1 LRLPIRAKL
10 GIVVGTM
17 AVAFV
22 VLLSASQLLT
32 LRQRTYLTDVESRL
46 VPKLELA
53 PRIESDFQRLT
64 QSMQD
69 AVEAQDGAALE
80 SSLDAKD
87 RLIALVAQS
96 EAVLEAGEG
105 AALRHAIT
113 AYHAAAYEV
122 SRQLLRGEAG
132 EATVQAI
139 ADMQAKQ
146 KRTQALIR
154 KAAGLDRRE
163 LEAGFDGI
171 RSSALTASRL
181 HFGVGFASLV
191 VVLLLVAWLS
201 RGIIKAMREISLGFS
216 RYEQGDFTT
225 PIPIL
230 TTDEFARISRE
241 ANRMAEGLS
250 RLHEK
255 RLATDWLNEG
265 VVGLLDR
272 LRNEQSPAATARSA
286 VTYLAERVGAAAGAL
301 YLSDGKGTLRLA
313 GSYAHAGHQ
322 VDPTPAFG
330 VGEALVGEAAVKD
343 RVQVV
348 RDLPPGY
355 FSVRSALGEIV
366 PEAILLVPLS
376 RPESVIGVL
385 ELSVLGSDIE
395 RARELLSSVR
405 EPLSIILEQANARAA
420 LTELLEQTL
429 EQADRLAAQEE
440 ELRHNNRELS
450 MQQEELRR
458 ANDELESQRA
468 ALSTQNVE
476 LEQARSGLQKKAEE
490 LARVSSYKSQFL
502 ANMSHELRTPLNSM
516 LLLSQLL
523 AENDSGHLDEKEV
536 EQLRTIHSAGRDLL
550 GLINQVLDLARIES
564 GRQEL
569 DVAPVDPREI
579 ADQLRRVFSPLAKD
593 KELRLLIEVDD
604 DVPKSIVSDRHRLE
618 RILTNL
624 LGNGVKF
631 TNRGEVTLRVRRARA
646 QGFPTREGLS
656 PNTSLAFVV
665 SDTGIGIPPDA
676 LERVFAPFEQ
686 VESRPDRRYGG
697 SGLGLAIARES
708 ALLLGG
714 DLVLESEVG
723 RGSTFT
729 CYVPFEPPGAQPGA
743 RRAPVAAPR
752 DDESTLTT
760 GETSLLIIEDDAV
773 FGEQLVN
780 IIHKR
785 GFKALVATTGER
797 GIELARERHPA
808 GIILDVHLP
817 DIDGWTVIERL
828 RADARTRSIPVHFV
842 SAIDAPERG
851 LALGAVGYLTK
862 PVTLDE
868 LIGVVQSLMRPTE
881 TKHPILVVEDIV
893 SQGESLVAL
902 LGRASIPASHV
913 ASASEA
919 LAALERERHACMILD
934 LGLPDMDGL
943 MLLEELEKRAI
954 ASPPVVVHTARS
966 LTRDERR
973 RLETYCQAIVVK
985 DGHSEQ
991 RLLDEARLFVQHLHE
1006 KLPQKPTALA
1016 AAPPLPG
1023 DRSLAGVK
1031 LLLADDD
1038 MRTVYAL
1045 SALLRGKGAEV
1056 VVAENGREALEQLA
1070 AHRNVSCVLM
1080 DVMMPEMDGYEATRR
1095 LRADPR
1101 FAALPVI
1108 ALTAKAMKGER
1119 ERCLEAGASD
1129 YLAKPVDSSQ
1139 LLATLAKWIAE
1150 GAHA

>member
-1 LRLPIRAKL
+1 
-10 GIVVGTM
+10 M
-17 AVAFV
+17 ALAFA
-22 VLLSASQLLT
+22 VLLSASHWLT
-32 LRQRTYLTDVESRL
+32 LRQSAYLSDLEDRL
-46 VPKLELA
+46 VPKLEVG
-53 PRIESDFQRLT
+53 PRLEGNFQRLT

-69 AVEAQDGAALE
+69 AVEARDATKLE
-80 SSLDAKD
+80 ASLDARD
-87 RLIALVAQS
+87 RLIALVSQNQALF
-96 EAVLEAGEG
+96 ERGED

-122 SRQLLRGEAG
+122 SRRLLRGEAG
-132 EATVQAI
+132 ETTAQAI

-146 KRTQALIR
+146 ERTQALIR

-171 RSSALTASRL
+171 RSVSATASRL
-181 HFGVGFASLV
+181 RWGVGFAGLV
-191 VVLLLVAWLS
+191 TVLLLVSWLS
-201 RGIIKAMREISLGFS
+201 RGVIKAMREISLGFS
-216 RYEQGDFTT
+216 RYELGDFTT
-225 PIPIL
+225 AIPIV
-230 TTDEFARISRE
+230 TDDEFARIARE
-241 ANRMAEGLS
+241 ANRMAEGLA

-265 VVGLLDR
+265 LAGLLDR
-272 LRNEQSPAATARSA
+272 LRNEQSPADTAASA

-301 YLSDGKGTLRLA
+301 YLSDGKGMLRLA
-313 GSYAHAGHQ
+313 GSYAHRGQ
-322 VDPTPAFG
+322 KIDPPPAFAI
-330 VGEALVGEAAVKD
+330 GEGLVGQAALQD
-343 RVQVV
+343 RVKVLSE
-348 RDLPPGY
+348 LPPNY
-355 FSVRSALGEIV
+355 FNVRSAFGEV
-366 PEAILLVPLS
+366 TPDAVLLVPLS

-385 ELSVLGSDIE
+385 ELALLGSRSE
-395 RARELLSSVR
+395 RARELLTSAR

-420 LTELLEQTL
+420 LTDLLEQTL

-440 ELRHNNRELS
+440 ELRQNNRELS
-450 MQQEELRR
+450 TQQEELRR
-458 ANDELESQRA
+458 ANDELEAQRA
-468 ALSTQNVE
+468 ALSSQNVE
-476 LEQARSGLQKKAEE
+476 LEQARSGLQRKAEE

-523 AENDSGHLDEKEV
+523 AENRSGNLDEKEV

-550 GLINQVLDLARIES
+550 GLINQVLDLAKIES

-569 DVAPVDPREI
+569 DIGPVDPRDI
-579 ADQLRRVFSPLAKD
+579 ADQLQRVFSPLAED
-593 KELRLLIEVDD
+593 KGLALAVEVER
-604 DVPKSIVSDRHRLE
+604 DVPHGIVTDRYRLE

-624 LGNGVKF
+624 LGNGIKF
-631 TNRGEVTLRVRRARA
+631 TNRGEVSLRVRRARA
-646 QGFPTREGLS
+646 QGFPHREGLA
-656 PNTSLAFVV
+656 PETSLAFVV

-676 LERVFAPFEQ
+676 RERVFAPFEQ

-708 ALLLGG
+708 AMLLGG
-714 DLVLESEVG
+714 DLLLESEVG

-729 CYVPFEPPGAQPGA
+729 CYVPYEPPGSQQQW
-743 RRAPVAAPR
+743 RRPALAAAR
-752 DDESTLTT
+752 DDEVNLAA
-760 GETSLLIIEDDAV
+760 GEASLLIIEDDAV
-773 FGEQLVN
+773 FTEQLVN

-785 GFKALVATTGER
+785 GFKALVATSGER
-797 GIELARERHPA
+797 GVELSRERRPA

-817 DIDGWTVIERL
+817 DIDGWIVIERL
-828 RADARTRSIPVHFV
+828 RSDPRTRSIPVHFV
-842 SAIDAPERG
+842 SAIHAPERG

-868 LIGVVQSLMRPTE
+868 LIGVVQKLTRPTE
-881 TKHPILVVEDIV
+881 ANQPILVVEDSV

-902 LGRASIPASHV
+902 LRRASIAARHV
-913 ASASEA
+913 TSANA
-919 LAALERERHACMILD
+919 AIAALERERHACMILD

-943 MLLEELEKRAI
+943 MLLEQLEQREI
-954 ASPPVVVHTARS
+954 PRPPVVVHTARS

-973 RLETYCQAIVVK
+973 RLETYCQTIVMK

-991 RLLDEARLFVQHLHE
+991 RLLDEVRLFVQHLHE
-1006 KLPQKPTALA
+1006 KLPHKPAALLS
-1016 AAPPLPG
+1016 APPPPA

-1056 VVAENGREALEQLA
+1056 IVAENGREALEQLA
-1070 AHRNVSCVLM
+1070 AHPDVACVLM

-1095 LRADPR
+1095 LRKDPR
-1101 FAALPVI
+1101 FAGLPVI
-1108 ALTAKAMKGER
+1108 TFTAKAMKGER

-1129 YLAKPVDSSQ
+1129 YIAKPVDS
-1139 LLATLAKWIAE
+1139 LLLLGTIGKWITK
-1150 GAHA
+1150 GARA

>member
-1 LRLPIRAKL
+1 
-10 GIVVGTM
+10 
-17 AVAFV
+17 
-22 VLLSASQLLT
+22 
-32 LRQRTYLTDVESRL
+32 
-46 VPKLELA
+46 
-53 PRIESDFQRLT
+53 
-64 QSMQD
+64 
-69 AVEAQDGAALE
+69 
-80 SSLDAKD
+80 
-87 RLIALVAQS
+87 
-96 EAVLEAGEG
+96 VLEPGEG

-113 AYHAAAYEV
+113 AYHASALEV
-122 SRQLLRGEAG
+122 SRQMLRGEAG

-139 ADMQAKQ
+139 SGMQAKQ

-163 LEAGFDGI
+163 LEAGFEGI
-171 RSSALTASRL
+171 RSASSAASRL

-191 VVLLLVAWLS
+191 VILMLTAWLS
-201 RGIIKAMREISLGFS
+201 RGVIKAMREISLGFS
-216 RYEQGDFTT
+216 RYELGDFTT

-230 TTDEFARISRE
+230 TNDEFARISRE
-241 ANRMAEGLS
+241 ANRMAEGLA

-255 RLATDWLNEG
+255 RAATDWLNEG

-272 LRNEQSPAATARSA
+272 LRNEQSPAETASSA

-313 GSYAHAGHQ
+313 GSYAHGGRKLDPVPTFAAGE
-322 VDPTPAFG
+322 G
-330 VGEALVGEAAVKD
+330 LVGEAAGKD

-366 PEAILLVPLS
+366 PDAVLLVPLS
-376 RPESVIGVL
+376 RPESVVGVL
-385 ELSVLGSDIE
+385 ELSVLGSGCE
-395 RARELLSSVR
+395 RARELLSAVR

-450 MQQEELRR
+450 LQQEELRR

-468 ALSTQNVE
+468 ALSSQNIE

-523 AENDSGHLDEKEV
+523 AENDSGHLDDKEV

-569 DVAPVDPREI
+569 DVGSFDPREV

-593 KELRLLIEVDD
+593 KGLRLLVEVDE
-604 DVPKSIVSDRHRLE
+604 DVPNSIVSDRHRLE

-624 LGNGVKF
+624 LGNGIKF
-631 TNRGEVTLRVRRARA
+631 TNRGEVSLRVRRAKA
-646 QGFPTREGLS
+646 QGFPDREGLTPHS
-656 PNTSLAFVV
+656 SLAFVV
-665 SDTGIGIPPDA
+665 SDTGIGIPA
-676 LERVFAPFEQ
+676 EARERVFAPFEQ

-708 ALLLGG
+708 AILLGG
-714 DLVLESEVG
+714 DLLLESEVA

-729 CYVPFEPPGAQPGA
+729 CFVPLEPPNQSNA

-752 DDESTLTT
+752 DDERNLVT
-760 GETSLLIIEDDAV
+760 GEASLLIVEDDAV
-773 FGEQLVN
+773 FSEQLVN

-785 GFKALVATTGER
+785 GFKALLATTGER
-797 GIELARERHPA
+797 GVELARERRPA
-808 GIILDVHLP
+808 GIILDVHLS

-828 RADARTRSIPVHFV
+828 RSDQRTRSIPVHFV

-862 PVTLDE
+862 PVTLEE
-868 LIGVVQSLMRPTE
+868 LIGVVQALPRPAE
-881 TKHPILVVEDIV
+881 AKQPILVVEDSV

-902 LGRASIPASHV
+902 LGRASLAASHV
-913 ASASEA
+913 ASASAA
-919 LAALERERHACMILD
+919 LEELERERHACMILD

-943 MLLEELEKRAI
+943 MLLEELEKREI
-954 ASPPVVVHTARS
+954 PRPPVVVHTARS

-991 RLLDEARLFVQHLHE
+991 RLLDEVRLFVQHLHDR
-1006 KLPQKPTALA
+1006 LPQKPGVL
-1016 AAPPLPG
+1016 AAPPPAPG

-1070 AHRNVSCVLM
+1070 VHRDVSCVLM

-1095 LRADPR
+1095 LRSDPR
-1101 FAALPVI
+1101 FAKLPVI
-1108 ALTAKAMKGER
+1108 TLTAKAMKGER

-1129 YLAKPVDSSQ
+1129 YLAKPVDAAQ
-1139 LLATLAKWIAE
+1139 LLATLAKWIAG
-1150 GAHA
+1150 GARA

>member
-579 ADQLRRVFSPLAKD
+579 ADQLRRVFSPLA
-593 KELRLLIEVDD
+593 
-604 DVPKSIVSDRHRLE
+604 
-618 RILTNL
+618 
-624 LGNGVKF
+624 NGVKF

-954 ASPPVVVHTARS
+954 PSPPVVVHTARS

-1006 KLPQKPTALA
+1006 KLPQKPAALA
-1016 AAPPLPG
+1016 AAPPPPG

>member
-1 LRLPIRAKL
+1 
-10 GIVVGTM
+10 M
-17 AVAFV
+17 AAAFI
-22 VLLSASQLLT
+22 VLLAASHWLT
-32 LRQRTYLTDVESRL
+32 LQQRTYLSDVESRL

-53 PRIESDFQRLT
+53 PRLEADFQRLT
-64 QSMQD
+64 LGMQD

-87 RLIALVAQS
+87 RLIALVSQN
-96 EAVLEAGEG
+96 EAVLEPGQG

-113 AYHAAAYEV
+113 AYHAAAYDV
-122 SRQLLRGEAG
+122 SHQLMRGEAG

-146 KRTQALIR
+146 KRTQNLIR
-154 KAAGLDRRE
+154 TAAGLDRRE
-163 LEAGFDGI
+163 LMAGFEGV
-171 RSSALTASRL
+171 RNASNAASRL
-181 HFGVGFASLV
+181 HFGVGFAGLV
-191 VVLLLVAWLS
+191 AVLLMVWWLT
-201 RGIIKAMREISLGFS
+201 RDVIKAMREISRGFS
-216 RYEQGDFTT
+216 RYELGDFTT

-230 TTDEFARISRE
+230 TRDEFGHISRE
-241 ANRMAEGLS
+241 ANRMAEGLA

-272 LRNEQSPAATARSA
+272 LRNEQSPGDTATSA
-286 VTYLAERVGAAAGAL
+286 VTYLAERLGAAAGAL
-301 YLSDGKGTLRLA
+301 YLSDGKNVLRLA
-313 GSYAHAGHQ
+313 GSYAHGGQ
-322 VDPTPAFG
+322 KLDPVPSFAL
-330 VGEALVGEAAVKD
+330 GEGLVGQAALKD
-343 RVQVV
+343 EVQVV

-355 FSVRSALGEIV
+355 FSVRSALGEIT
-366 PEAILLVPLS
+366 PDAIVLVPLS
-376 RPESVIGVL
+376 RADSVVGVL
-385 ELSVLGSDIE
+385 ELSMLGSGSE
-395 RARELLSSVR
+395 RARELLNSVR

-420 LTELLEQTL
+420 LTDLLEQTL

-458 ANDELESQRA
+458 ANDELEAQRA
-468 ALSTQNVE
+468 ALSTQNLE

-502 ANMSHELRTPLNSM
+502 ANMSHVLRTPLNSM

-523 AENDSGHLDEKEV
+523 AENDAGHLDEKEV
-536 EQLRTIHSAGRDLL
+536 EQLRTIHGAGRDLL
-550 GLINQVLDLARIES
+550 ALINQVLDLARIES

-569 DVAPVDPREI
+569 DVDPVDPREI
-579 ADQLRRVFSPLAKD
+579 ADQLRRVFNPLAKD
-593 KELRLLIEVDD
+593 KGLALVVEVDD

-624 LGNGVKF
+624 LGNGIKF
-631 TNRGEVTLRVRRARA
+631 TNRGEVSLRVRRARS
-646 QGFPTREGLS
+646 QGFPNREGLAPS
-656 PNTSLAFVV
+656 TTLAFVV
-665 SDTGIGIPPDA
+665 SDTGIGIPPEA
-676 LERVFAPFEQ
+676 RERVFAPFEQ

-708 ALLLGG
+708 AILLGG

-729 CYVPFEPPGAQPGA
+729 CYVPYEPPGSDAKA
-743 RRAPVAAPR
+743 RRAPVTPPR
-752 DDESTLTT
+752 GDESSLAA
-760 GETSLLIIEDDAV
+760 GEPSLLIIEDDGV

-785 GFKALVATTGER
+785 GFKALAATTGER
-797 GIELARERHPA
+797 GIELARERKPA

-828 RADARTRSIPVHFV
+828 RADPLTRTIPVHFV

-862 PVTLDE
+862 PVTLEE
-868 LIGVVQSLMRPTE
+868 LIGVVQSLARPAE
-881 TKHPILVVEDIV
+881 PKQPILVVEDVV

-902 LGRASIPASHV
+902 LGRASLPATHV
-913 ASASEA
+913 ASASAA

-943 MLLEELEKRAI
+943 MLLEELEKREI
-954 ASPPVVVHTARS
+954 PRPPVVVHTARS

-973 RLETYCQAIVVK
+973 RLETYCETIVMK

-991 RLLDEARLFVQHLHE
+991 RLLDEARLFVQHLHD
-1006 KLPQKPTALA
+1006 KLPQKPAALA
-1016 AAPPLPG
+1016 PAPPPPG

-1045 SALLRGKGAEV
+1045 SALLRGKGADV
-1056 VVAENGREALEQLA
+1056 IVAENGREALEQLA
-1070 AHRNVSCVLM
+1070 AHRDISCVLM

-1095 LRADPR
+1095 LRGDPR
-1101 FAALPVI
+1101 FEKLPVI
-1108 ALTAKAMKGER
+1108 TLTAKAMKGER

-1129 YLAKPVDSSQ
+1129 YLAKPVDSSL
-1139 LLATLAKWIAE
+1139 LLATLAKWIAP
-1150 GAHA
+1150 GANA